1 MKEGSERRKAGRT
14 VVEVCRRAGMS
25 RQNYYAARRQ
35 RQRRAVAEEKVVEL
49 VQRERQQ
56 QPRLGGRKLRHV
68 LAGRLQE
75 AGVRVGRDRFFGV
88 LRRSG
93 LLVAAKRRTK
103 RTTQSRHSLP
113 VFGNRLKGVELK
125 GPNEAWV
132 SDLTYVRTL
141 EGFVYLAVIMDA
153 WSRKLVGV
161 HVGDSLESE
170 GCQAALRE
178 ALAGLPAGKH
188 PVHHSDRGCQYC
200 CHEYV
205 GLLREA
211 GMAVSMTEELHC
223 YENAQAERV
232 IGILKGEY
240 ELDQTFV
247 RKEEV
252 RRAVA
257 EAVRMYNER
266 RPHTALGY
274 EVPSEAHAR
283 GGPPAPAGFGSAR
296 FATLTIAPPHPAGAG
311 GRGGPSPKGIRPTG

>member
-1 MKEGSERRKAGRT
+1 
-14 VVEVCRRAGMS
+14 MS
-25 RQNYYAARRQ
+25 RQNYYAVRRQ
-35 RQRRAVAEEKVVEL
+35 RQRRAVDDELVVRL

-68 LAGRLQE
+68 LAGPMRE
-75 AGVRVGRDRFFGV
+75 SGVKLGRDRFFGV
-88 LRRSG
+88 LRRAG
-93 LLVAAKRRTK
+93 LLVAAKPRGK

-113 VFGNRLKGVELK
+113 VYGNLLKGHELT
-125 GPNEAWV
+125 GPNQAWV

-141 EGFVYLAVIMDA
+141 EGFVYLAVVMDA
-153 WSRKLVGV
+153 WSRKLVGA
-161 HVGDSLESE
+161 HVGDSLESI
-170 GCQAALRE
+170 GCQSALRE
-178 ALAGLPAGKH
+178 ALAGLPEGRH

-205 GLLREA
+205 DMLREA

-247 RKEEV
+247 TKQQVRQVVPEV
-252 RRAVA
+252 
-257 EAVRMYNER
+257 VRTYNER

-274 EVPSEAHAR
+274 QVPAAAHVA
-283 GGPPAPAGFGSAR
+283 GGAPAPAGFGSAR
-296 FATLTIAPPHPAGAG
+296 FATLTIAPPHPTGAGAQ
-311 GRGGPSPKGIRPTG
+311 RRSPPKRIRSTK